1 MDEPHSQTRRLILE
15 AGRTVILHPE
25 GPAGGFPMVVSVDTV
40 SNGQHWF
47 LGSIDPVQRGETLIV
62 ELAVA
67 NDARYATRAVVAA
80 ASPETFALRIEPL
93 WERMQQRAFVRI
105 SAQGLK
111 VRVVR
116 PTRPMS
122 VEEDA
127 PGHDLYDLVDVSAG
141 GIRFAAEGGFEFDE
155 EVVCHFELPGSLC
168 FVLPARVV
176 RAPETPAEATH
187 KASVA
192 VEFAGL
198 DETHRSQLL
207 RWVYRE
213 QVRRHR
219 ESMRIEQKARRLA
232 DRRREAQ
239 R

>member
-1 MDEPHSQTRRLILE
+1 
-15 AGRTVILHPE
+15 
-25 GPAGGFPMVVSVDTV
+25 MVVPVDAV
-40 SNGQHWF
+40 ANGQHWF
-47 LGSIDPVQRGETLIV
+47 RGSIEPVQRGETLIV

-67 NDARYATRAVVAA
+67 NDARYATRGVVAA
-80 ASPETFALRIEPL
+80 TSPETFALRIEPL

-105 SAQGLK
+105 STHGLE

-116 PTRPMS
+116 PTRPAAHE
-122 VEEDA
+122 VTA
-127 PGHDLYDLVDVSAG
+127 PGDDLYDLVDVSAG

-176 RAPETPAEATH
+176 RTPETHAELTG
-187 KASVA
+187 KESVA

-219 ESMRIEQKARRLA
+219 ESARIEQKARRLT
-232 DRRREAQ
+232 DRRSDGER
-239 R
+239 